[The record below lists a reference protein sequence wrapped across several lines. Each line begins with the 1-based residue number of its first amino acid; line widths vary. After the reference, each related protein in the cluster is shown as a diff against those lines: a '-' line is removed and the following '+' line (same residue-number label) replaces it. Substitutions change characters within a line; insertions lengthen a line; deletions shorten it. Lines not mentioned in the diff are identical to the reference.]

1 MRNKDQI
8 LLESIYEN
16 IILNEMPLYHSG
28 PQKIDVNNV
37 KFDLGAIGF
46 HVGTAEQADFRTHL
60 LKDKKTSNFEIYQTS
75 VDGKLEIA
83 ETDMDMAWEHADAL
97 LLELLKEN
105 IIWPEDAYALLNSWN
120 DEMDPDHFDV
130 INDFII
136 FIENASE
143 REINRFQPT
152 EEIDHDFLLST
163 DTYKNRKK
171 LSDIRNLLIS
181 KGIGGIKYKNE
192 VEGEGYS
199 FVIFDKRMIAPKN
212 VKVIVGL
219 RKFEKEANDI
229 LNGVQKKLI
238 PPKGYDY
245 DKYINK
251 EMALSIIDKVTY
263 NTVIVGYFKI
273 GEKDNEGYPITSVR
287 KIKPIPED
295 TNPNIIFHIMGHENY

>member
-1 MRNKDQI
+1 MKNKDQI

-16 IILNEMPLYHSG
+16 ILLKEMPLYHSG
-28 PQKIDVNNV
+28 PQTIDANDV

-46 HVGTAEQADFRTHL
+46 HVGTDDQANFRTL
-60 LKDKKTSNFEIYQTS
+60 SLKNKKTSKFEIYQHS

-105 IIWPEDAYALLNSWN
+105 LIWPEDAYTILKSWY
-120 DEMDPDHFDV
+120 DEMDSTHFEL
-130 INDFII
+130 INDFIN
-136 FIENASE
+136 FIENGSE
-143 REINRFQPT
+143 REINRFEPT
-152 EEIDHDFLLST
+152 EEISRDFLLSRE
-163 DTYKNRKK
+163 TYKNKKK
-171 LSDIRNLLIS
+171 LNDIRNLLIS

-229 LNGVQKKLI
+229 LNGIQKKLI
-238 PPKGYDY
+238 PPKSYDY

-251 EMALSIIDKVTY
+251 EMALSVIDNATY

-273 GEKDNEGYPITSVR
+273 GERGDDGYPITSVR

>member
-1 MRNKDQI
+1 MKNKDQI
-8 LLESIYEN
+8 LLESIYDS
-16 IILNEMPLYHSG
+16 ILLKEMPLYHSG
-28 PQKIDVNNV
+28 PQTIDVNNV

-46 HVGTAEQADFRTHL
+46 HVGTADQANFRTHSL
-60 LKDKKTSNFEIYQTS
+60 NDKKTSNFEIYQTS

-105 IIWPEDAYALLNSWN
+105 FIWPEDAYALLNSWN
-120 DEMDPDHFDV
+120 NEMDSDHFDV
-130 INDFII
+130 INDFIN
-136 FIENASE
+136 FIENSNE
-143 REINRFQPT
+143 REINKFEPI
-152 EEIDHDFLLST
+152 EEISREFLLSR
-163 DTYKNRKK
+163 DTYKNKKK
-171 LSDIRNLLIS
+171 LNDIRIFLLN

-192 VEGEGYS
+192 VEGDGYS

-212 VKVIVGL
+212 VKVIVGI

-229 LNGVQKKLI
+229 LNGIQKKLI
-238 PPKGYDY
+238 PSKGYDY

-251 EMALSIIDKVTY
+251 EVALSIIDKVTY

-273 GEKDNEGYPITSVR
+273 GEKDDDGYPITNVR

-295 TNPNIIFHIMGHENY
+295 TNPNIIFHIMGNEYY